1 MKHVSTLDLHQ
12 LHLDELPTSRGEQ
25 VRAHLAA
32 CARCTERYEAV
43 RAEADAFDDALPAA
57 LQGLVDPAEPA
68 ATPAHWV
75 VLLRRLAPAAAA
87 LAVAAAVALVA
98 LPLLGDDPEPGA
110 TTRTRGELPQ
120 LEVWVAAPE
129 GPRPLRPGEAL
140 AAGDRV
146 QLLYDARGAERVGLA
161 GRDGTGEVEVY
172 GVLAPPSPGL
182 HPAPFGLALDD
193 APGPQVFFAVPGGPD
208 LQADAVE
215 RTVREVPLPHGV
227 QVVTVPKREGR
238 R

>member
-1 MKHVSTLDLHQ
+1 MKHVSTLELHQ

-43 RAEADAFDDALPAA
+43 RSEADAFDDALPAA
-57 LQGLVDPAEPA
+57 LQGLVDPPEPV
-68 ATPAHWV
+68 ATPAHWAIW
-75 VLLRRLAPAAAA
+75 LRRLAPAAAA
-87 LAVAAAVALVA
+87 LAAAAVALFA
-98 LPLLGDDPEPGA
+98 LPMLRADPASEL

-129 GPRPLRPGEAL
+129 GPRPLREGEAL

-146 QLLYDARGAERVGLA
+146 QLLYNARGAERVGLA

-172 GVLAPPSPGL
+172 GVLTPPSPGL